1 MSVAT
6 IKLVFHVYEYH
17 SVVSV
22 SKVTDLPFKEST
34 NRLGHV
40 RIPVGSMNLKGMTLA
55 QVVSALAAPLVLPP
69 DSGKD

>member
-6 IKLVFHVYEYH
+6 LRLIFHVYEYH

-22 SKVTDLPFKEST
+22 SKVVDLPFKEST
-34 NRLGHV
+34 NRLAHV
-40 RIPVGSMNLKGMTLA
+40 RIPVGSMNLKGLTIE